1 MSTCSAP
8 ISMAD
13 TAGFA
18 GVVWLSPRAAK
29 SCWIVEYARLYV

>member
-13 TAGFA
+13 PAGFA
-18 GVVWLSPRAAK
+18 GAVWLVAQGGEIMFRG
-29 SCWIVEYARLYV
+29 